1 MEAGAA
7 AEIYKRAKACGIRY
21 STCIGDED
29 STTIAWARE
38 VAVSLRTKIYFSTNS
53 WNECMTHL
61 ILIFN
66 LLSDYD
72 VGKPA
77 DFTLVKRGF
86 GGDLYKPTIG
96 DKIVLK

>member
-1 MEAGAA
+1 
-7 AEIYKRAKACGIRY
+7 
-21 STCIGDED
+21 
-29 STTIAWARE
+29 
-38 VAVSLRTKIYFSTNS
+38 
-53 WNECMTHL
+53 MTHL

-72 VGKPA
+72 VGKHA

-96 DKIVLK
+96 DKIVETFTQIG

>member
-1 MEAGAA
+1 
-7 AEIYKRAKACGIRY
+7 
-21 STCIGDED
+21 
-29 STTIAWARE
+29 
-38 VAVSLRTKIYFSTNS
+38 
-53 WNECMTHL
+53 MTHL

-72 VGKPA
+72 VGKHA

-96 DKIVLK
+96 NKIVETLYSNRVTSET